1 MDFGSS
7 MIHCKCQTLSI
18 TDFILIRFTFGAI
31 TTLPHTSYIILQVL
45 QTTYVEGWYS
55 FVVNETVYSI
65 MFKPSVVGEMTSQP
79 GSAGNVGSVDMATL
93 LFTTLFR
100 WQGELVPVQV
110 GINCN
115 IMSEK

>member
-1 MDFGSS
+1 
-7 MIHCKCQTLSI
+7 
-18 TDFILIRFTFGAI
+18 
-31 TTLPHTSYIILQVL
+31 
-45 QTTYVEGWYS
+45 
-55 FVVNETVYSI
+55 